1 MYITTGLAEP
11 GVVYLMF
18 IDERK
23 DEYSAAFVKRPRSIW
38 LKDARVVLGHV
49 VSFLSSDLGSLIH
62 ESTYRQDEAVVSW
75 AKATVASH
83 RNWPMPKPRTRLD
96 SILMS
101 SSKLPVRLESHL
113 KHNFE

>member
-11 GVVYLMF
+11 GLLYLTF

-49 VSFLSSDLGSLIH
+49 VSFFSPGLESPSH
-62 ESTYRQDEAVVSW
+62 ESTYRQDEPVVSW

-83 RNWPMPKPRTRLD
+83 RNWPKPQSRARPD
-96 SILMS
+96 SILTS
-101 SSKLPVRLESHL
+101 SSKLPVRLKSHL

>member
-11 GVVYLMF
+11 GVLYLMF

-38 LKDARVVLGHV
+38 LKDAKVVLGHV
-49 VSFLSSDLGSLIH
+49 VSLLSPGPGSQSH
-62 ESTYRQDEAVVSW
+62 KSTYRQDEPVVSW

-96 SILMS
+96 SIWTS
-101 SSKLPVRLESHL
+101 SSKLPMRLESHL